1 MQLTDD
7 SVDFRSHDARA
18 PHDDHDDARDGAE
31 TAVAR

>member
-7 SVDFRSHDARA
+7 SVDFRSHGAHD
-18 PHDDHDDARDGAE
+18 PHETHDLAA